1 MEILGKAESLII
13 QTREILHPYLKKN
26 QEDIPGSNG
35 LVNLGN
41 ITVLVLLEDFS
52 GHMREESD

>member
-13 QTREILHPYLKKN
+13 QTREILHPYLKKTKRTF
-26 QEDIPGSNG
+26 QGVMGWST
-35 LVNLGN
+35 LG
-41 ITVLVLLEDFS
+41 ISLLVLLEDFS